1 MKMDSEE
8 NHTISVA
15 HAAFVYEINRDRF
28 IGLRLWLVRLDDW
41 CTSAIKLICLI
52 LISSLDPNGQIIPAT
67 EIKSSETP
75 LVIGCFIF
83 PLSEGD

>member
-1 MKMDSEE
+1 MKIDSEE

-15 HAAFVYEINRDRF
+15 HATFVYEISRDRF
-28 IGLRLWLVRLDDW
+28 TGLRLWLVRLDDS
-41 CTSAIKLICLI
+41 CTSAIKLIWLI
-52 LISSLDPNGQIIPAT
+52 LIYSLDPNGQIIPAM

-83 PLSEGD
+83 SLSEGD